1 MIRFVRTLRFAFL
14 LTFVTAVTGAGWMG
28 SSSAAVVESLPV
40 VELSLEWEG
49 ASDNGDGTYVN
60 LFAVTLT
67 NTSPDALWNLD
78 LILVD
83 AKPHIDLAARSGLG
97 VDVIAPGETLSL
109 IWRVDSPMRLT
120 PGLSNRLVA
129 IFAGEADVG
138 ARLRQQVAVQFM
150 GGR

>member
-14 LTFVTAVTGAGWMG
+14 LTFVTAVMGAGWMG
-28 SSSAAVVESLPV
+28 SSSAAVVEPLPV

-67 NTSPDALWNLD
+67 NTSSDALWNLD

-97 VDVIAPGETLSL
+97 IDVIAPGETLSL